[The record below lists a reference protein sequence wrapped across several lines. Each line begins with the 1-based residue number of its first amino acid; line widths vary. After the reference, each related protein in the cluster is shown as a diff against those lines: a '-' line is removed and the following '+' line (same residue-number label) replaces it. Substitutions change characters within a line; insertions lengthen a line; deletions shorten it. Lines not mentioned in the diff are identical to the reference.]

1 MNGAASS
8 PIHVMSP
15 VRYATRRPH
24 ETPAMFRYTPRV
36 LRTDRSTH
44 AAGLP
49 CDSRGMEWQDL
60 RILLAIARTGSV
72 VAAGRELAVAH
83 TTVSRR
89 LAALELDRP
98 ALFVRAASG
107 LVPTPEGE
115 ALLERARGVEHAMQ
129 ALDRRIADLS
139 GRLEGTVR
147 VATNLAW
154 GERLAPVLG
163 RLRERAPGLTLHVQ
177 ISNALVDLARHEADV
192 AVRVLPP
199 GRSPA
204 WSNVVAR
211 KLVSAGFALFG
222 APRYFERRGE
232 RRGEPARPID
242 DLSGHEVIGYCG
254 NFPWQ
259 PGEAL
264 LEAAGPRVRS
274 VMTTNHVHG
283 AIAAVAAG
291 IGLAVVPCF
300 LGHARGLLQLTSPL
314 DREDAYVAFAADMQ
328 QVPRVRA
335 VIDAIV
341 EAVRADLE
349 QLQGRAVT
357 VSER

>member
-1 MNGAASS
+1 
-8 PIHVMSP
+8 
-15 VRYATRRPH
+15 
-24 ETPAMFRYTPRV
+24 
-36 LRTDRSTH
+36 
-44 AAGLP
+44 
-49 CDSRGMEWQDL
+49 MEWQDL

-72 VAAGRELAVAH
+72 GAAGRELAVAH

-89 LAALELDRP
+89 LAALEQDRP
-98 ALFVRAASG
+98 ALFVRGASG

-115 ALLERARGVEHAMQ
+115 ALLERARGVENAMQ
-129 ALDRRIADLS
+129 ALDHRIAALS

-147 VATNLAW
+147 VATNLPW
-154 GERLAPVLG
+154 GERLIPALG

-222 APRYFERRGE
+222 SPRYFQRRGE
-232 RRGEPARPID
+232 RPRPIA
-242 DLSGHEVIGYCG
+242 DLSGHDVVTYGG

-264 LEAAGPRVRS
+264 LEAAGARVRCA
-274 VMTTNHVHG
+274 MTTNHPHG
-283 AIAAVAAG
+283 AVEAAAAG

-300 LGHARGLLQLTSPL
+300 LGHARGLVQLSSPL
-314 DREDAYVAFAADMQ
+314 DREDVYVAFAADMQ

-349 QLQGRAVT
+349 QLQGREV
-357 VSER
+357 EP

>member
-1 MNGAASS
+1 
-8 PIHVMSP
+8 
-15 VRYATRRPH
+15 
-24 ETPAMFRYTPRV
+24 
-36 LRTDRSTH
+36 
-44 AAGLP
+44 
-49 CDSRGMEWQDL
+49 MEWQDL

-89 LAALELDRP
+89 LAALEQDRP
-98 ALFVRAASG
+98 ALFMRAPSG

-115 ALLERARGVEHAMQ
+115 ALLERARGVENAMQ
-129 ALDRRIADLS
+129 ALDRRITELS

-154 GERLAPVLG
+154 GEWMAPVLG

-199 GRSPA
+199 GRSPS

-222 APRYFERRGE
+222 AARYFERRGE
-232 RRGEPARPID
+232 RGRPID
-242 DLSGHEVIGYCG
+242 DLSGHEVITYSG

-264 LEAAGPRVRS
+264 LEAAGARVRA
-274 VMTTNHVHG
+274 VMTTNHPHG
-283 AIAAVAAG
+283 AIEAVAAG

-314 DREDAYVAFAADMQ
+314 DHEDAFVAFAPDMQ

-341 EAVRADLE
+341 DAVRADLE
-349 QLQGRAVT
+349 QLQGRAV
-357 VSER
+357 ER

>member
-1 MNGAASS
+1 
-8 PIHVMSP
+8 
-15 VRYATRRPH
+15 
-24 ETPAMFRYTPRV
+24 
-36 LRTDRSTH
+36 
-44 AAGLP
+44 
-49 CDSRGMEWQDL
+49 
-60 RILLAIARTGSV
+60 
-72 VAAGRELAVAH
+72 
-83 TTVSRR
+83 
-89 LAALELDRP
+89 
-98 ALFVRAASG
+98 
-107 LVPTPEGE
+107 
-115 ALLERARGVEHAMQ
+115 
-129 ALDRRIADLS
+129 
-139 GRLEGTVR
+139 
-147 VATNLAW
+147 
-154 GERLAPVLG
+154 
-163 RLRERAPGLTLHVQ
+163 LHVQ
-177 ISNALVDLARHEADV
+177 VSNALVDLARHEADV

-222 APRYFERRGE
+222 APCYFQRRGE
-232 RRGEPARPID
+232 RARPID
-242 DLSGHEVIGYCG
+242 DLSGHEVIRYSG
-254 NFPWQ
+254 NFPWR

-264 LEAAGPRVRS
+264 LEAAGPRVRT
-274 VMTTNHVHG
+274 VMTTNHPHG
-283 AIAAVAAG
+283 AIEAVAVG

>member
-1 MNGAASS
+1 
-8 PIHVMSP
+8 MS
-15 VRYATRRPH
+15 
-24 ETPAMFRYTPRV
+24 
-36 LRTDRSTH
+36 
-44 AAGLP
+44 GCLP
-49 CDSRGMEWQDL
+49 CDSMCVEWQDL
-60 RILLAIARTGSV
+60 RILLAVARTGSV

-89 LAALELDRP
+89 LAALEQDRP
-98 ALFVRAASG
+98 ALFVRTGSA

-115 ALLERARGVEHAMQ
+115 ALLERARGVESAMQ

-147 VATNLAW
+147 VATNLPW
-154 GERLAPVLG
+154 GERLVAALG

-192 AVRVLPP
+192 AVRGMPP
-199 GRSPA
+199 GRSPG

-222 APRYFERRGE
+222 SPRYFERRGE
-232 RRGEPARPID
+232 QVRPIE
-242 DLSGHEVIGYCG
+242 DLAGHDVVTYGG

-259 PGEAL
+259 PGAAL
-264 LEAAGPRVRS
+264 LEAAGARVHRA
-274 VMTTNHVHG
+274 MTTNHPHG
-283 AIAAVAAG
+283 AIEAAAAG
-291 IGLAVVPCF
+291 IGLVVVPCF
-300 LGHARGLLQLTSPL
+300 LGHARGLVQLTSPL
-314 DREDAYVAFAADMQ
+314 DHEDVYVAFAADMQ
-328 QVPRVRA
+328 DVPRVRA

-349 QLQGRAVT
+349 QLQGRAIELPVK
-357 VSER
+357 S